1 MKHSN
6 KVHGGLEIESDGDL
20 ESEESDGDL
29 ESESDVQFNPVED
42 PSFDSEF
49 NLESN
54 DSKCGS
60 DSDDTDWRKLVS
72 KTKFFL
78 LLGKAALVCRN
89 FSLAKRVEFH
99 MACEDW
105 DKVTST

>member
-1 MKHSN
+1 MILN
-6 KVHGGLEIESDGDL
+6 VDL
-20 ESEESDGDL
+20 T
-29 ESESDVQFNPVED
+29 VMTQ
-42 PSFDSEF
+42 
-49 NLESN
+49 
-54 DSKCGS
+54 
-60 DSDDTDWRKLVS
+60 TDENWSVKLNS
-72 KTKFFL
+72 L